1 MVKAGIRPVVGRK
14 VMGVTLLSALRQRL
28 SPAGRSDFWDAIGRT
43 LVRWARPRMAL
54 FFYRRATALHGTS
67 IHTWLHRAAASVR
80 AGNLEEAALCYR
92 ALVQLDSGN
101 PRSALRLAGIYEA
114 IGAGQ
119 PALTV
124 CQQALQRFPEA
135 VCLHRQL
142 GRLLLNSGSVEGALR
157 AFRRAAE
164 LNPLHCD
171 TQYYVAIA
179 LRRAGRTA
187 EARETLRKAMSLR
200 PSDPKLYYALGM
212 CCSPTT
218 EAKESTELLL
228 AGLSVE
234 QATEGLTPV
243 SWGAPAEE

>member
-1 MVKAGIRPVVGRK
+1 MKAGARHVLGRNVVGMR
-14 VMGVTLLSALRQRL
+14 LLSALRQRL

-43 LVRWARPRMAL
+43 LARWGKPRMAL
-54 FFYRRATALHGTS
+54 AFYRRATAAHGTA

-80 AGNLEEAALCYR
+80 AGDLDEAALCYR
-92 ALVQLDSGN
+92 ALVQLDSDN

-124 CQQALQRFPEA
+124 CQQALRRFPEA
-135 VCLHRQL
+135 VSLHRQL
-142 GRLLLNSGSVEGALR
+142 GRLLLNSGSVDGALR

-171 TQYYVAIA
+171 TQYYVAMA
-179 LRRAGRTA
+179 LKRVGRTC

-212 CCSPTT
+212 CCSPTA
-218 EAKESTELLL
+218 EAKESAELLL

-234 QATEGLTPV
+234 QATQGLTPV
-243 SWGAPAEE
+243 SWGAPAER